1 MKERLVGR
9 SESTPQTKEEIAPK
23 RQKHKRHGRRRHE
36 DGISRKRPEMHV
48 RTYRMV
54 IFHERGTYRMVLLL
68 LHDLHHIHSISHCSP
83 QVTSHRFTTTAGL
96 QQGPEVLPH
105 RKAWPSPMRLFS
117 PSRHAGRPWARGTLP
132 LWCCRGP
139 RRNGPAAQEL
149 LSAYS

>member
-1 MKERLVGR
+1 
-9 SESTPQTKEEIAPK
+9 
-23 RQKHKRHGRRRHE
+23 
-36 DGISRKRPEMHV
+36 MHV